1 MLNTKITRGLLGYVL
16 TKITRGL
23 LGYVLTNI
31 RIVFI
36 AGQPNIT
43 FTRTKS
49 STSKTYITPGDNTPT
64 NGQ

>member
-1 MLNTKITRGLLGYVL
+1 MLN

-36 AGQPNIT
+36 TGQPNIT